1 MSVEIREIKL
11 GGALKPFLE
20 VVEDIYREDPNYV
33 RPLDMDLR
41 DRLDPKSPFFAHA
54 QGTLF
59 TAWRNGR
66 CVGRTT
72 AHIDREHLAHY
83 RDDVGFFGLF
93 DTIDD
98 TEVARTL
105 LEHAGTWASS
115 RGMKALRGPMSLSV
129 NEEIG
134 CLVEG
139 FDTPP
144 MVMMPHHRPYQGA
157 LIEAAGFEKLKDL
170 YAWKYTVGELP
181 PRARRGHETIAAMP
195 EIKNRPVDL
204 KHFQRDVAIIMD
216 IYNDAWSDNWGYVS
230 MTRAELDKLASDLR
244 LIVMPELTQIV
255 SINDEP
261 VAVAVTIP
269 NINEMLGDLHGKL
282 LPIGL
287 FKLLWRLKVRG
298 PRSARVMILGIKRK
312 LRGMRKYAALS
323 AYMYV
328 ETHLAAERQGIYHGE
343 LSWTLEDNGA
353 VNAGIRL
360 MGGEIY
366 KRYRLYQ
373 RSLANA

>member
-1 MSVEIREIKL
+1 MTVEIRETKL
-11 GGALKPFLE
+11 GGNLKPFLE
-20 VVEDIYREDPNYV
+20 VVEDIYRDDPNYV
-33 RPLDMDLR
+33 RPLDMDLK
-41 DRLDPKSPFFAHA
+41 DRLSPKSPFFEHA

-59 TAWRNGR
+59 TAWREGR

-72 AHIDREHLAHY
+72 AHIDQEHLAHY

-93 DTIDD
+93 DTVNDAD
-98 TEVARTL
+98 VAKAL
-105 LEHAGTWASS
+105 LDRAGEWAAAH
-115 RGMKALRGPMSLSV
+115 GAKALRGPMSLSV

-144 MVMMPHHRPYQGA
+144 MVMMPHHRSYQGG
-157 LIEAAGFEKLKDL
+157 LIEAAGFSKIKDL
-170 YAWKYTVGELP
+170 FAWKYTIGQLP

-195 EIKNRPVDL
+195 EIKMRQIDKGNL
-204 KHFQRDVAIIMD
+204 AHDVAIIMD
-216 IYNDAWSDNWGYVS
+216 IYNDAWSDNWGYVA
-230 MTRAELDKLASDLR
+230 MTRAELDKLAADLR

-261 VAVAVTIP
+261 VAVAVTVP
-269 NINEMLGDLHGKL
+269 NLNEMIGDLHGKL
-282 LPIGL
+282 LPFGL
-287 FKLLWRLKVRG
+287 LKLLWRLKVQG

-312 LRGMRKYAALS
+312 LRGIRRYAALS
-323 AYMYV
+323 TYMYV
-328 ETHLAAERQGIYHGE
+328 ETHLSAERQGIYHGE
-343 LSWTLEDNGA
+343 LSWTLEDNSA

-373 RSLANA
+373 RSLSSA